1 MLARQ
6 HTSDARHVHHE
17 FRMRQTL
24 ASRMPFHGHLHYIWV
39 SGTDPWGAGM
49 WWSRVSHR
57 PTASQVGAIRV
68 LTILVCLTTS
78 LLAATLQDPPQLVS
92 RNGVLNLRIHP
103 GD

>member
-1 MLARQ
+1 
-6 HTSDARHVHHE
+6 
-17 FRMRQTL
+17 
-24 ASRMPFHGHLHYIWV
+24 
-39 SGTDPWGAGM
+39 M

-57 PTASQVGAIRV
+57 PTASQGGAIRV

-103 GD
+103 GDRVELALETRSGIDTNLHPHGLDVSPSRNSDNVFIHIHPGQTFNYSSQ